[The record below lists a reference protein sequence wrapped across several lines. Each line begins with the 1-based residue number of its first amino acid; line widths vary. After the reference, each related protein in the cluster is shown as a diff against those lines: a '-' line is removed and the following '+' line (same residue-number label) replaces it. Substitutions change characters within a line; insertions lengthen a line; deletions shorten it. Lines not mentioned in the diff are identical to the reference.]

1 MDGGPTICTRPRP
14 GLMTH
19 HTSLQTQTTPTRAAR
34 AHLRLGQRHF
44 DSLYV
49 SHVARRF
56 APHFYDR
63 FAIGVVES
71 GTCRITTSRGEWV
84 ARQGTLL
91 TFSPGE
97 LHTAELVSGEHYAY
111 RMIYLSLD
119 ALSQLDLHMPS
130 QGVLHPMFRSPVLE
144 RPAIARMFRAAH
156 CTLMSGP
163 RTPDDARQL
172 EDELLVEVRQ
182 IVRRHLLPNH
192 GPRERGTTVAA
203 VERAAAILAAPSS
216 SHPCLTDVADECN
229 MSTFHLIRVF
239 RRLLGVSPYAYY
251 SSHRINRARQLL
263 NQGLPVSHVA
273 YVCGFSDQ
281 SHLTRMFK
289 RALGLPPGQY
299 TKALQQPAA

>member
-1 MDGGPTICTRPRP
+1 M
-14 GLMTH
+14 
-19 HTSLQTQTTPTRAAR
+19 QTQTTPTHVAL
-34 AHLRLGQRHF
+34 AHLCLGQRHF

-56 APHFYDR
+56 APHFHDR
-63 FAIGVVES
+63 FAIGIVES

-97 LHTAELVSGEHYAY
+97 LHTAELLSGEHYAY
-111 RMIYLSLD
+111 RMIYLSVD
-119 ALSQLDLHMPS
+119 ALPQLDLHMPS
-130 QGVLHPMFRSPVLE
+130 PGVLHPMFRSPVLE
-144 RPAIARMFRAAH
+144 RPAVARMFRAAH
-156 CTLMSGP
+156 ASLMSGP
-163 RTPDDARQL
+163 RTPEHARQL
-172 EDELLVEVRQ
+172 EDQLLDEVRQ
-182 IVRRHLLPNH
+182 IIRRHVLPHH
-192 GPRERGTTVAA
+192 GPSKRGTTVAA
-203 VERAAAILAAPSS
+203 VERAAAMLAAPSS
-216 SHPCLTDVADECN
+216 SHPRLADVADECN
-229 MSTFHLIRVF
+229 MSAFHLIRVF
-239 RRLLGVSPYAYY
+239 QRHLGVSPYAYY

-299 TKALQQPAA
+299 AKALQQTRRRSPT